1 MMEVLLVLVI
11 MALTTTGTVAF
22 IAVIRP
28 FPRLGMPTRL
38 RGLQVWGV
46 SVFLLF
52 VALAALGSLLPPPVE
67 EVQEEAQ
74 QEASLPQ
81 ASTNT
86 ARTTTPRTS
95 EPAPASDDVVIDPP
109 AVQEAAVEWTVVG
122 GMEEGK
128 EPNNLGGG
136 NYRVR
141 LNNPVSEEVLR
152 TIGEE
157 VRSRHIDI
165 CRNRD
170 PECEWYPEISNVGVW
185 FYLPGMDTEI
195 DLAWGRASFFPD
207 EEEIQILGLTAAEE
221 RQLLAV
227 PVPGNRQV
235 LGRWIGHGAAD
246 LSAITTVYV
255 QDGKTF
261 VERMFL
267 DGSAMT
273 SETVESSSST
283 ERRFTIVD
291 DSFFSVPGEYI
302 VIQPNGDL
310 RYHDDNDRAFET
322 GRKIE

>member
-1 MMEVLLVLVI
+1 MGTVFVVVIFLIGLFFFIRAIVGLIKPSATEMAQHKLTSREYRSSAGLMLVLSLIV
-11 MALTTTGTVAF
+11 MAFAYG
-22 IAVIRP
+22 
-28 FPRLGMPTRL
+28 
-38 RGLQVWGV
+38 VW
-46 SVFLLF
+46 S
-52 VALAALGSLLPPPVE
+52 ADTPPPARE
-67 EVQEEAQ
+67 ETLQELSARYR
-74 QEASLPQ
+74 ASLPDSPEV
-81 ASTNT
+81 ADADSG
-86 ARTTTPRTS
+86 TP
-95 EPAPASDDVVIDPP
+95 VVTDPP
-109 AVQEAAVEWTVVG
+109 QVQEAAVEWTVVG

-141 LNNPVSEEVLR
+141 LNNPVSEEVLHA
-152 TIGEE
+152 IGEE
-157 VRSRHIDI
+157 VRFRHIDI
-165 CRNRD
+165 CSNRD
-170 PECEWYPEISNVGVW
+170 PECEWYPEISNVGMW

-267 DGSAMT
+267 DGSTMT
-273 SETVESSSST
+273 SETVESSSAT

-291 DSFFSVPGEYI
+291 DSLFSVPGEYI

-310 RYHDDNDRAFET
+310 RYYDNDDRAFET